1 VDKALELYIAAPLSD
16 GRDFSDRQL
25 ARENDALK
33 AKFAKRENTLEI
45 MGDKLGRSVK
55 FERREMLPRDARDA
69 EVLNDDGRRPAGGY
83 DGKLFDGTLKIT
95 LVNHGI
101 KRDINLLTLGTRIAH
116 EILKFLA
123 RKIFRERPSGKFG
136 QRTVNRIGPR
146 AERSQGRIE
155 ITGGG
160 EKFRAHKPPKSS
172 VAK

>member
-1 VDKALELYIAAPLSD
+1 MPVRTSPYVLNAS
-16 GRDFSDRQL
+16 
-25 ARENDALK
+25 
-33 AKFAKRENTLEI
+33 
-45 MGDKLGRSVK
+45 GDLVAQSPCPTSADTTII
-55 FERREMLPRDARDA
+55 FLPGWYRDA
-69 EVLNDDGRRPAGGY
+69 EVLNDDGRRSAGGY
-83 DGKLFDGTLKIT
+83 NGKLFDGTLKIT
-95 LVNHGI
+95 LVNQGI
-101 KRDINLLTLGTRIAH
+101 ERDINLLTLGTRIAH

-123 RKIFRERPSGKFG
+123 RKIFRERPSGKFV